1 MIEMDKEIN
10 IIGLSKEIENSE
22 KNILKLIYDTY

>member
-1 MIEMDKEIN
+1 MDKEIN